1 MSTYIMSEI
10 SNVDDIDME
19 VWNRCIESSWSSLE
33 EAFPWSRGDF
43 ADDDAK
49 KDFLL
54 SRARGFVDHPQQFL
68 ALYYKD
74 SLPTF
79 YMGGNVDRDQG
90 TVDIMFVIYG
100 PDENNSR
107 RYLVRDP
114 LPMKHAMRKW
124 MRDNGLKDM
133 TIKYCNNDNTT
144 AMQNYLDSYYTG
156 HSIDTGEREQ
166 KWEDEEQTL
175 NTRINKYRLSD
186 NVADDALD

>member
-1 MSTYIMSEI
+1 MSNYIMSEI

-19 VWNRCIESSWSSLE
+19 VWNRCIEASWSSLE

-54 SRARGFVDHPQQFL
+54 SRARGFVSHPHQFL

-166 KWEDEEQTL
+166 KWEDEEETL

>member
-1 MSTYIMSEI
+1 
-10 SNVDDIDME
+10 
-19 VWNRCIESSWSSLE
+19 
-33 EAFPWSRGDF
+33 
-43 ADDDAK
+43 
-49 KDFLL
+49 
-54 SRARGFVDHPQQFL
+54 
-68 ALYYKD
+68 
-74 SLPTF
+74 
-79 YMGGNVDRDQG
+79 MGGNVDRDQG

-124 MRDNGLKDM
+124 MRDNGLKEM
-133 TIKYCNNDNTT
+133 TIKYVNNTT

-166 KWEDEEQTL
+166 KWEDEEETL
-175 NTRINKYRLSD
+175 NSRINKYRLSD